1 MKQKILAKVKKREKK
16 KRRSVHLTALPLHLL
31 YLVTVGHWLYLLF
44 KKRAVY
50 FSADPPLAGLYVAY
64 PDFARASLGKS
75 VREQKKK
82 KKRCGNAKTTARAD
96 THTQAQRRSQAQKH
110 QRKHT
115 RQSPSS
121 YYAYIYIH
129 IYIRITKLMHLYPI
143 KRGRP
148 LPQRAVCRHQL
159 GQIKKNIKGLPNT
172 PLTTTKKKGGETIN
186 RGTLAE
192 KKKRKKKKEA
202 LKSKKKKEKENW

>member
-82 KKRCGNAKTTARAD
+82 KRDAAMQKLRLAQ
-96 THTQAQRRSQAQKH
+96 THTHRHRDVRR
-110 QRKHT
+110 RKSINENTPDSHPPHT
-115 RQSPSS
+115 MPI
-121 YYAYIYIH
+121 YIYI
-129 IYIRITKLMHLYPI
+129 YIFVLL
-143 KRGRP
+143 
-148 LPQRAVCRHQL
+148 
-159 GQIKKNIKGLPNT
+159 
-172 PLTTTKKKGGETIN
+172 
-186 RGTLAE
+186 
-192 KKKRKKKKEA
+192 
-202 LKSKKKKEKENW
+202 S